1 MKTLLVSEIFPPKVG
16 GSGRWFW
23 ETYSRMPSDL
33 FTLAVGDDP
42 GAAAF
47 DATHTLDV
55 VRTPL
60 TLQDWGLTRWS
71 SLRQYWKAFR
81 SLRKTIRNRGITHLH
96 CGRCI
101 PCGWLALLLQKFTGL
116 PYTVYVHGED
126 VNANMQGGATGTLS
140 SRQLRWMTGR
150 VLRKAAAV
158 IANSRNSVRVVTEQ
172 WGVPAER
179 VHLLH
184 PGVDTSYFVPAPR
197 DASIRQSLGWGDRP
211 VLLTA
216 GRLQRRKGQ
225 DTMIRA
231 LKSIRQTVPD
241 VLYVI
246 IGGGEDLKS
255 LQELASKEGQADHV
269 LFMGKVSD
277 ETLRLAYQQA
287 DVFVLANRQIGTD
300 IEGFGMVLLEAQ
312 ASGTPVVAGD
322 SGGTAETLSPGV
334 TGFVVPCET
343 PEPVA
348 KVLAELLAD
357 PTRCQTMGQAA
368 REWAVVHFDWTALS
382 RQAAELF
389 GVPLDRL
396 APDRTEKT

>member
-23 ETYSRMPSDL
+23 ETYSRMPREQ
-33 FTLAVGDDP
+33 FVIAAGEDP
-42 GAAAF
+42 EAAAF
-47 DATHTLDV
+47 DATHSLDII
-55 VRTPL
+55 RTPL
-60 TLQDWGLTRWS
+60 TLRDWGLTRWS
-71 SLRQYWKAFR
+71 SLRGYWTSFLA
-81 SLRKTIRNRGITHLH
+81 LRRIIRKRHIEQLH

-101 PCGWLALLLQKFTGL
+101 PCGWLALCLQKVTGV

-126 VNANMQGGATGTLS
+126 VNAASTGSATGVMS

-150 VLRKAAAV
+150 VLKKATAV

-172 WGVPAER
+172 WGVPPER

-184 PGVDTSYFVPAPR
+184 PGVDTTYFVPAPR
-197 DASIRQSLGWGDRP
+197 DSAVRAQLGWGERP

-231 LKSIRQTVPD
+231 LKHIRQTVPD
-241 VLYVI
+241 VLYAI
-246 IGGGEDLKS
+246 IGGGEDLEY
-255 LQELASKEGQADHV
+255 LQQLAASEGQTDHV

-277 ETLRLAYQQA
+277 EALRQAYQQA

-334 TGFVVPCET
+334 TGYVVPCET
-343 PEPVA
+343 SEPVA

-357 PTRCQTMGQAA
+357 PARRATMGEAA
-368 REWAVVHFDWTALS
+368 RTWAVDHFDWVALS
-382 RQAAELF
+382 RQAETLF
-389 GVPLDRL
+389 GEL
-396 APDRTEKT
+396 AKR